1 MTDGSHI
8 TRLGGVKQEIQD
20 LKSGLES
27 SINEVK
33 VIIDGKFSEIN
44 SQLKDIK
51 ESLAS
56 TINDIVTKSI
66 LKVKDSIIE
75 ALKEENIKL
84 QIKKKKKCENLEARL
99 FDSRKASKRQDQ
111 HTRRNNLKMHGIP
124 VDVKDEQLEQKVTD
138 IFSNLNINIFKPG
151 IEDCHRLGKSNTTIR
166 FVNCK
171 VCKDALEKK
180 FEVNRLSDISKL
192 DFKRENKLF
201 ISENLTPYNQ
211 RLTWV
216 CRELKRAK
224 KIHNSWSNKGII
236 KFRRTMNLNDQYLL
250 TMSLRQKPYIQT
262 FFQR

>member
-84 QIKKKKKCENLEARL
+84 QIKKKKNVK
-99 FDSRKASKRQDQ
+99 
-111 HTRRNNLKMHGIP
+111 TLKLGYLIREKLQ
-124 VDVKDEQLEQKVTD
+124 KDRT
-138 IFSNLNINIFKPG
+138 ST
-151 IEDCHRLGKSNTTIR
+151 LG
-166 FVNCK
+166 
-171 VCKDALEKK
+171 
-180 FEVNRLSDISKL
+180 
-192 DFKRENKLF
+192 
-201 ISENLTPYNQ
+201 
-211 RLTWV
+211 
-216 CRELKRAK
+216 
-224 KIHNSWSNKGII
+224 GII
-236 KFRRTMNLNDQYLL
+236 LKCMAYQ
-250 TMSLRQKPYIQT
+250 
-262 FFQR
+262 

>member
-84 QIKKKKKCENLEARL
+84 QKKKKKKNV
-99 FDSRKASKRQDQ
+99 K
-111 HTRRNNLKMHGIP
+111 TLKLGYLIREKLQ
-124 VDVKDEQLEQKVTD
+124 KDRT
-138 IFSNLNINIFKPG
+138 ST
-151 IEDCHRLGKSNTTIR
+151 LG
-166 FVNCK
+166 
-171 VCKDALEKK
+171 
-180 FEVNRLSDISKL
+180 
-192 DFKRENKLF
+192 
-201 ISENLTPYNQ
+201 
-211 RLTWV
+211 
-216 CRELKRAK
+216 
-224 KIHNSWSNKGII
+224 GII
-236 KFRRTMNLNDQYLL
+236 LKCMAYQ
-250 TMSLRQKPYIQT
+250 
-262 FFQR
+262 

>member
-84 QIKKKKKCENLEARL
+84 QIKKKKN
-99 FDSRKASKRQDQ
+99 
-111 HTRRNNLKMHGIP
+111 
-124 VDVKDEQLEQKVTD
+124 VKT
-138 IFSNLNINIFKPG
+138 
-151 IEDCHRLGKSNTTIR
+151 
-166 FVNCK
+166 
-171 VCKDALEKK
+171 
-180 FEVNRLSDISKL
+180 
-192 DFKRENKLF
+192 
-201 ISENLTPYNQ
+201 
-211 RLTWV
+211 
-216 CRELKRAK
+216 LKRGYLIREK
-224 KIHNSWSNKGII
+224 LQKDRTSTLGGII
-236 KFRRTMNLNDQYLL
+236 LKCMAYQ
-250 TMSLRQKPYIQT
+250 
-262 FFQR
+262 

>member
-44 SQLKDIK
+44 SQLRDIK

-84 QIKKKKKCENLEARL
+84 QIKKKNVK
-99 FDSRKASKRQDQ
+99 
-111 HTRRNNLKMHGIP
+111 TLKLGYLIREKLQ
-124 VDVKDEQLEQKVTD
+124 KDRT
-138 IFSNLNINIFKPG
+138 ST
-151 IEDCHRLGKSNTTIR
+151 LG
-166 FVNCK
+166 
-171 VCKDALEKK
+171 
-180 FEVNRLSDISKL
+180 
-192 DFKRENKLF
+192 
-201 ISENLTPYNQ
+201 
-211 RLTWV
+211 
-216 CRELKRAK
+216 
-224 KIHNSWSNKGII
+224 GII
-236 KFRRTMNLNDQYLL
+236 LKCMAYQ
-250 TMSLRQKPYIQT
+250 
-262 FFQR
+262 

>member
-84 QIKKKKKCENLEARL
+84 QIKKKNGK
-99 FDSRKASKRQDQ
+99 
-111 HTRRNNLKMHGIP
+111 TLKLGYLIREKLQ
-124 VDVKDEQLEQKVTD
+124 KDRT
-138 IFSNLNINIFKPG
+138 ST
-151 IEDCHRLGKSNTTIR
+151 LG
-166 FVNCK
+166 
-171 VCKDALEKK
+171 
-180 FEVNRLSDISKL
+180 
-192 DFKRENKLF
+192 
-201 ISENLTPYNQ
+201 
-211 RLTWV
+211 
-216 CRELKRAK
+216 
-224 KIHNSWSNKGII
+224 GII
-236 KFRRTMNLNDQYLL
+236 LKCMAYQ
-250 TMSLRQKPYIQT
+250 
-262 FFQR
+262 

>member
-84 QIKKKKKCENLEARL
+84 KKKKKNV
-99 FDSRKASKRQDQ
+99 K
-111 HTRRNNLKMHGIP
+111 TLKLGYLIREKLQ
-124 VDVKDEQLEQKVTD
+124 KDRT
-138 IFSNLNINIFKPG
+138 ST
-151 IEDCHRLGKSNTTIR
+151 LG
-166 FVNCK
+166 
-171 VCKDALEKK
+171 
-180 FEVNRLSDISKL
+180 
-192 DFKRENKLF
+192 
-201 ISENLTPYNQ
+201 
-211 RLTWV
+211 
-216 CRELKRAK
+216 
-224 KIHNSWSNKGII
+224 GII
-236 KFRRTMNLNDQYLL
+236 LKCMAYQ
-250 TMSLRQKPYIQT
+250 
-262 FFQR
+262 